1 MMITTRN
8 LLNQLFNKKMKL
20 IRNFKI
26 FNNKFNKNYL
36 NIKKMIIIMKIPNN
50 KISILYML
58 IIINFNQIMIMS
70 IHNLV
75 KLK

>member
-1 MMITTRN
+1 MMISTRN
-8 LLNQLFNKKMKL
+8 LLNKLFNKKMKL

-26 FNNKFNKNYL
+26 LNNKFNKNYL

-50 KISILYML
+50 NISILYML

-75 KLK
+75 KL